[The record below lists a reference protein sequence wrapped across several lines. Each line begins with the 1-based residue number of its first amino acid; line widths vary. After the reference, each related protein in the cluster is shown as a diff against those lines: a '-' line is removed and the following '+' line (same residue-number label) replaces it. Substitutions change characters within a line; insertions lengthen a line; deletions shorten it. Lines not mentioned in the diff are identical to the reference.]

1 MHTLFL
7 KKYFF
12 VNTFDA
18 NLIKCQDKN
27 TTIIY
32 RNYKKENF
40 LNEVLKLKKIC
51 KKYKHKLIL
60 ANDVKLAS
68 KLRLDGAYLP
78 SFNKKFNHLSYSLK
92 NDFLLMGSAHNN
104 QEIKIKEKQKVT
116 KIFLSSIFKKN
127 KNYLGINKFRIYTK
141 NQNNK
146 FVALGGINKS
156 NLKKLKLL
164 KIKEFAGISF
174 FEKKRP
180 LKGAFS

>member
-27 TTIIY
+27 TIIIY
-32 RNYKKENF
+32 RNYKKKNF

-127 KNYLGINKFRIYTK
+127 KNYLGLNKFNLLSNLTK
-141 NQNNK
+141 EQV
-146 FVALGGINKS
+146 VALGGIS
-156 NLKKLKLL
+156 SENLKKLKLVSC
-164 KIKEFAGISF
+164 IGFAGISF
-174 FEKKRP
+174 FQKKTAP
-180 LKGAFS
+180 